1 MFGRGLA
8 FNGSSA
14 MKASE
19 RTRMSGEAR
28 CRKEYQVE
36 LAQGASHI
44 ASMLVEQ
51 TIKAAV
57 QETVHLFAARNGEQD
72 VLIFLYAL
80 TTEMERRGRPEALK
94 ILQEV
99 TERADSADFA
109 QYLKTLSSP
118 KPAQRER
125 SLHVKT
131 SPAEPKGK
139 AQVIDKKRLER
150 NARS

>member
-1 MFGRGLA
+1 MFGRELA
-8 FNGSSA
+8 FNGGSA

-19 RTRMSGEAR
+19 RTRASGEAR

-57 QETVHLFAARNGEQD
+57 QETVHLFAERNGIQD
-72 VLIFLYAL
+72 VPIFLYAL
-80 TTEMERRGRPEALK
+80 MTEMERRERPEALK

-99 TERADSADFA
+99 AERADSADFA
-109 QYLKTLSSP
+109 QYLKTLASP
-118 KPAQRER
+118 KPAVRER
-125 SLHVKT
+125 SLHLKI
-131 SPAEPKGK
+131 SRAE